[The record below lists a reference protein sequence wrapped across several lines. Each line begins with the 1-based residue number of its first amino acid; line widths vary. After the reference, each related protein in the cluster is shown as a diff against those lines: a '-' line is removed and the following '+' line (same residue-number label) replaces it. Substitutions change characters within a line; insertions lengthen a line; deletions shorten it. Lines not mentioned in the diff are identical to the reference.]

1 MKAILFCLFFLC
13 GYSICLYDQF
23 PIMKLTPKSSTSENF
38 LTTNICIGTPG
49 DQCFDLRLD
58 FSSFYITVVN
68 KTEKN
73 KEKSYQTFNT
83 SLSSSFVLNKND
95 NIPLSN
101 QVTGT
106 SASDRITI
114 DKSDPIDEMTIVLT
128 DGIVNPGAQSDG
140 VLGLGYRST
149 ASEEEYSF
157 LNQLYL
163 KKIISHKIFYIDFTS
178 NSFWPQLFIGDLPN
192 VAYKDYQHY
201 GYCDLMQK
209 KINSQEYNKNW
220 ECLVKNVHF
229 PLTNINITEGIPIS
243 FALNSTNLVLP
254 LKLKNAIVGEYFN
267 LTSNKMCYLQERQ
280 GENSVL
286 YCRLSAK
293 IPSIFLEFEKWR
305 LEIPSSLL
313 MAGGFGTFFKIAT
326 FSPKINK
333 IILGQ
338 KILQNLTIVYD
349 RENDQ
354 VGFYSPNYLTYI
366 GEEELKK
373 PKFGSRPEPSILSRP
388 GHRETVKENKFEEIK
403 GKINGTLWMFG
414 LLCLATLAIVG
425 VLFFFGNTKEEE
437 KKIEVDDSIEPI
449 YTNNDNELIDMDLN
463 SSKASSTSKYAIN
476 H

>member
-1 MKAILFCLFFLC
+1 MKEMLISFFLLF
-13 GYSICLYDQF
+13 SLSHCLYNQF
-23 PIMKLTPKSSTSENF
+23 PVMKLTPKSSTTENF
-38 LTTNICIGTPG
+38 LTTNVCIGTPG
-49 DQCFDLRLD
+49 DQCFELRLD

-73 KEKSYQTFNT
+73 KEKSYQSFNS
-83 SLSSSFVLNKND
+83 SLSSTYVHNKND
-95 NIPLSN
+95 NITITNS
-101 QVTGT
+101 VSGI
-106 SASDRITI
+106 SVSDMITI
-114 DKSDPIDEMTIVLT
+114 DKSEPIDEMTFVLT
-128 DGIVNPGAQSDG
+128 DGIVNTGAQADG
-140 VLGLGYRST
+140 ILGMGYRST
-149 ASEEEYSF
+149 AAEEEYSF

-163 KKIISHKIFYIDFTS
+163 KKIISHKIFYIDFSS
-178 NSFWPQLFIGDLPN
+178 NSFRPQLFIGDLPN

-209 KINSQEYNKNW
+209 KLNSQNYNKNW
-220 ECLVKNVHF
+220 ECLVKKIHF
-229 PLTNINITEGIPIS
+229 PLTNISNTEGIPIS
-243 FALNSTNLVLP
+243 FGLNSTNMVLP
-254 LKLKNAIVGEYFN
+254 LKLKNSIVAEYFN
-267 LTSNKMCYLQERQ
+267 LTANKMCHLSERQ

-293 IPSIFLEFEKWR
+293 IPSLFLEFEKWR

-326 FSPKINK
+326 FSSKIDK

-354 VGFYSPNYLTYI
+354 VGFYSPEYLTYI
-366 GEEELKK
+366 GEEKLHK
-373 PKFGSRPEPSILSRP
+373 PKFGNRPEPSILNRP
-388 GHRETVKENKFEEIK
+388 GRSEPVKENNYEEIK
-403 GKINGTLWMFG
+403 GKINGTLWLFGGLCFATLGIVG
-414 LLCLATLAIVG
+414 LLFA
-425 VLFFFGNTKEEE
+425 FGNKKEEE
-437 KKIEVDDSIEPI
+437 KKTEVDDSIEPI